1 MVSGRPIRVRGR
13 LGGAAPGW
21 VEPFVTP
28 KLNLAFQQAPDT
40 GVTVAAERAS
50 HLGNRAR
57 HSVRWRSSKA
67 VGNNAALKAL
77 AYKVFRRLPV
87 QRGLVVFESHM
98 GKQYSDS
105 PRYIYEAAVA
115 AGLDRLGIR
124 PVWSYARRT
133 DGFPTDCRLVR
144 RDSWRYVHDM
154 ARAELWVDNQGF
166 PRMYSRRPE
175 TRYIQTWH
183 GTPLKRMGFDS
194 PALERASAATRRV
207 HKAMMKRWSALLV
220 PSEYFVETFVKSY
233 GYEGPLVRAGLPR
246 NDLLVRGVDQD
257 WVDAKKHEL
266 GLPADRRLV
275 LYCPTF
281 RDRARRLET
290 PYELPID
297 LEQARRA
304 LGDDVF
310 FLLRTHYLDSFKL
323 SNRFAPFAADVSKHH
338 DVTEL
343 MLVADVLV
351 TDYSSVMFDFANTG
365 KPMVFFTYDYEDYV
379 RDERG
384 TYLDLPEIAPGPLVE
399 TTDALVEA
407 LRAVDDDVEKYV
419 DRYDEF
425 RRRFC
430 EYETGRSAE
439 HVVDEFFRQRRS

>member
-1 MVSGRPIRVRGR
+1 
-13 LGGAAPGW
+13 
-21 VEPFVTP
+21 
-28 KLNLAFQQAPDT
+28 
-40 GVTVAAERAS
+40 
-50 HLGNRAR
+50 
-57 HSVRWRSSKA
+57 
-67 VGNNAALKAL
+67 
-77 AYKVFRRLPV
+77 VFRRLPV

-105 PRYIYEAAVA
+105 PRYIYEAAVE
-115 AGLDRLGIR
+115 AGLDQLGVR

-166 PRMYSRRPE
+166 PRTYSRRPE
-175 TRYIQTWH
+175 TTYVQTWH

-194 PALERASAATRRV
+194 PALERANAATRRL

-233 GYEGPLVRAGLPR
+233 GYGGPLVRMGLPR
-246 NDLLVRGVDQD
+246 NDLLVRGVDQE

-290 PYELPID
+290 PYDLPID

-310 FLLRTHYLDSFKL
+310 LLLRTHYLDSYKL

-399 TTDALVEA
+399 ATDALVEA
-407 LRAVDDDVEKYV
+407 LRAVDDDVEKYSE
-419 DRYDEF
+419 RYAEF

-439 HVVDEFFRQRRS
+439 HVVDEFFRKGRS